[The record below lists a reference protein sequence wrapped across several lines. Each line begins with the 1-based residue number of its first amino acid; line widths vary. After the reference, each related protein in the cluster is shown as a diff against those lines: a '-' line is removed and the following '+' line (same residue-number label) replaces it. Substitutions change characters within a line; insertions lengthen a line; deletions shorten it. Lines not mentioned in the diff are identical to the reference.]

1 MKKTVIVSNKP
12 QAPSLTV
19 YPINDRIQCQVAWVM
34 SSPLKNGGMSPSL
47 TNLSPGLLST
57 IGGAVYLGYGLKGP
71 GVKLI
76 PYIGVDD
83 EKEDSTLLAKL
94 EPRSYD

>member
-1 MKKTVIVSNKP
+1 
-12 QAPSLTV
+12 
-19 YPINDRIQCQVAWVM
+19 M
-34 SSPLKNGGMSPSL
+34 SSPLKNRGMSLGL

-83 EKEDSTLLAKL
+83 EKEDSTLLAKKIKKEKSHKPQATSSKL
-94 EPRSYD
+94 QA

>member
-1 MKKTVIVSNKP
+1 
-12 QAPSLTV
+12 
-19 YPINDRIQCQVAWVM
+19 M
-34 SSPLKNGGMSPSL
+34 SSPLKNRGMSLGL

-94 EPRSYD
+94 EPRSETGRVPGTHVSFRYIKDTLRSGVKQLGTIAQIS